1 MAIKKTKK
9 KVRST
14 KKSRL
19 TLDEMYYGPE
29 PTGVDYFEK
38 EGNSLHSFF
47 SWYNYMWDRKQTD
60 LVVMQYAKEHG
71 YKNASKFKK
80 LYVPGT
86 VSAMI
91 RGLENGMIFPD
102 HKDYPGESSA
112 GHQKHVHQQLRMYNK
127 KAIDMLAENLDKSK
141 IVKKRLTIQEN
152 MDNKVMEL
160 LGDVD
165 YAIDLWDC
173 EPFDMYNYLTT
184 NKTSSAVASRIPEQ
198 YQLVVDEVTEA
209 MDGKDEQLKEG
220 YSHMNKGEKK
230 AFLTFVKKIVADTT
244 RYTENN
250 KPIRKPRKPKQ
261 HSATKLVEKLS
272 YLDHDPVNQ
281 VKSIDPSKII
291 GAKQLWLFN
300 SKTNEIIKYDQVDRG
315 GLSVKGTTLQ
325 NYHPKTSSSKKL
337 GVKTEQVIE
346 RILEGGTIVLNK
358 CMSEI
363 NSKAS
368 KVTGR
373 INNNM
378 IILKVD

>member
-1 MAIKKTKK
+1 MVKRKTK

-19 TLDEMYYGPE
+19 SLDEMYYGPE
-29 PTGVDYFEK
+29 PSGVDYFEK

-60 LVVMQYAKEHG
+60 LVVIQYAKEHG

-80 LYVPGT
+80 LYVQKT
-86 VSAMI
+86 VAYII
-91 RGLENGMIFPD
+91 RGIENGLVFPD
-102 HKDYPGESSA
+102 HNDFPNESTA
-112 GHQKHVHQQLRMYNK
+112 GWQKHLHKELSEYNK
-127 KAIDMLAENLDKSK
+127 KAIDLLADNLDTTKL
-141 IVKKRLTIQEN
+141 VKKRLTVQEN

-160 LGDVD
+160 LGEVD
-165 YAIDLWDC
+165 YAIDIWDC
-173 EPFDMYNYLTT
+173 QKFDMYKYLTD

-198 YQLVVDEVTEA
+198 YQEMVDEITEA
-209 MDGKDEQLKEG
+209 MEGKDEQLKEG

-230 AFLTFVKKIVADTT
+230 AFLTFVKKIISDTN

-250 KPIRKPRKPKQ
+250 KPIRKPRKAKQ
-261 HSATKLVEKLS
+261 YTATKLVEKLS

-281 VKSIDPSKII
+281 VKSIDPTKII
-291 GAKQLWLFN
+291 SAKQLWLFN
-300 SKTNEIIKYDQVDRG
+300 SKTNEIIKYDQIDRG

-325 NYHPKTSSSKKL
+325 NYNPKTSSSKKL
-337 GVKTEQVIE
+337 GVKTEQVIN
-346 RILEGGTIVLNK
+346 RILEGGTITLNK

-368 KVTGR
+368 EVTGR

>member
-1 MAIKKTKK
+1 MVKRKTK

-19 TLDEMYYGPE
+19 SLDEMYYGPE
-29 PTGVDYFEK
+29 PSGVDYFEK

-60 LVVMQYAKEHG
+60 LVVIQYAKEHG

-80 LYVPGT
+80 LYVQKT
-86 VSAMI
+86 VAYII
-91 RGLENGMIFPD
+91 RGIENGLVFPD
-102 HKDYPGESSA
+102 HNDFPNESTA
-112 GHQKHVHQQLRMYNK
+112 GWQKHLHKELSEYNK
-127 KAIDMLAENLDKSK
+127 KAIDLLADNLDTTKL
-141 IVKKRLTIQEN
+141 VKKRLTVQEN

-160 LGDVD
+160 LGEVD
-165 YAIDLWDC
+165 YAIDIWDC
-173 EPFDMYNYLTT
+173 QKFDMYKYLTD

-198 YQLVVDEVTEA
+198 YQDMVDEITEA
-209 MDGKDEQLKEG
+209 MEGKDEQLKEG

-230 AFLTFVKKIVADTT
+230 AFLTFVKKIISDTN

-250 KPIRKPRKPKQ
+250 KPIRKPRKAKQ
-261 HSATKLVEKLS
+261 YTATKLVEKLS

-281 VKSIDPSKII
+281 VKSIDPTKII
-291 GAKQLWLFN
+291 SAKQLWLFN
-300 SKTNEIIKYDQVDRG
+300 SKTNEIIKYDQIDRG

-325 NYHPKTSSSKKL
+325 NYNPKTSSSKKL
-337 GVKTEQVIE
+337 GVKTEQVIN

-368 KVTGR
+368 EVTGR

>member
-1 MAIKKTKK
+1 MANKKRKN

-19 TLDEMYYGPE
+19 TIDEMHYGPE
-29 PTGVDYFEK
+29 PMGVDYFEK
-38 EGNSLHSFF
+38 KGKSLNSFF
-47 SWYNYMWDRKQTD
+47 GWYNYMWDRKQTD
-60 LVVMQYAKEHG
+60 LVVLQYAKEHG

-80 LYVPGT
+80 MNVQKT
-86 VSAMI
+86 VAYLI
-91 RGLENGMIFPD
+91 RGIENGLVFPD
-102 HKDYPGESSA
+102 HNDYPNEGTA
-112 GHQKHVHQQLRMYNK
+112 GWQKHLHKELRMYNK
-127 KAIDMLAENLDKSK
+127 KAIDMLTENLDPTK
-141 IVKKRLTIQEN
+141 IVKKRLTVQEN

-165 YAIDLWDC
+165 YAIDMWDC
-173 EPFDMYNYLTT
+173 EKFDMYNYLTT
-184 NKTSSAVASRIPEQ
+184 NKTSSAVASRIPDQ
-198 YQLVVDEVTEA
+198 YQDMVDEITEA
-209 MDGKDEQLKEG
+209 MEGKDDQLKEG

-230 AFLTFVKKIVADTT
+230 AFLTFVKKIISDTN

-300 SKTNEIIKYDQVDRG
+300 SKTNEIIKYDQEDRS

-337 GVKTEQVIE
+337 GVKTEEVIE

>member
-29 PTGVDYFEK
+29 PSGVDYFEK

-60 LVVMQYAKEHG
+60 LVVIQYAKEHG

-80 LYVPGT
+80 LYVQKT
-86 VSAMI
+86 VAYII
-91 RGLENGMIFPD
+91 RGIENGLVFPD
-102 HKDYPGESSA
+102 HNDFPNESTA
-112 GHQKHVHQQLRMYNK
+112 GWQKHLHKELSEYNK
-127 KAIDMLAENLDKSK
+127 KAIDLLADNLDTTKL
-141 IVKKRLTIQEN
+141 VKKRLTVQEN

-160 LGDVD
+160 LGEVD
-165 YAIDLWDC
+165 YAIDIWDC
-173 EPFDMYNYLTT
+173 QKFDMYKYLTD

-198 YQLVVDEVTEA
+198 YQEMVDEITEA
-209 MDGKDEQLKEG
+209 MEGKDEQLKEG

-230 AFLTFVKKIVADTT
+230 AFLTFVKKIISDTN

-250 KPIRKPRKPKQ
+250 KPIRKPRKAKQ
-261 HSATKLVEKLS
+261 YTATKLVEKLS

-281 VKSIDPSKII
+281 VKSIDPTKII
-291 GAKQLWLFN
+291 SAKQLWLFN
-300 SKTNEIIKYDQVDRG
+300 SKTNEIIKYDQIDRG

-325 NYHPKTSSSKKL
+325 NYNPKTSSSKKL
-337 GVKTEQVIE
+337 GVKTEQVIN
-346 RILEGGTIVLNK
+346 RILEGGTITLNK

-368 KVTGR
+368 EVTGR

>member
-1 MAIKKTKK
+1 MVKRKTK

-19 TLDEMYYGPE
+19 SLDEMYYGPE
-29 PTGVDYFEK
+29 PSGVDYFEK

-60 LVVMQYAKEHG
+60 LVVIQYAKEHG

-80 LYVPGT
+80 LYVQKT
-86 VSAMI
+86 VAYII
-91 RGLENGMIFPD
+91 RGIENGLVFPD
-102 HKDYPGESSA
+102 HNDFPNESTA
-112 GHQKHVHQQLRMYNK
+112 GWQKHLHKELSEYNK
-127 KAIDMLAENLDKSK
+127 KAIDLLADNLDTTKL
-141 IVKKRLTIQEN
+141 VKKRLTVQEN

-160 LGDVD
+160 LGEVD
-165 YAIDLWDC
+165 YAIDIWDC
-173 EPFDMYNYLTT
+173 QKFDMYKYLTD
-184 NKTSSAVASRIPEQ
+184 NKTSSAVANRIPEQ
-198 YQLVVDEVTEA
+198 YQEMVDEITEA
-209 MDGKDEQLKEG
+209 MEGKDEQLKEG

-230 AFLTFVKKIVADTT
+230 AFLTFVKKIISDTN

-250 KPIRKPRKPKQ
+250 KPIRKPRKAKQ
-261 HSATKLVEKLS
+261 YTATKLVEKLS

-281 VKSIDPSKII
+281 VKSIDPTKII
-291 GAKQLWLFN
+291 SAKQLWLFN
-300 SKTNEIIKYDQVDRG
+300 SKTNEIIKYDQIDRG

-325 NYHPKTSSSKKL
+325 NYNPKTSSSKKL
-337 GVKTEQVIE
+337 GVKTEQVIN
-346 RILEGGTIVLNK
+346 RILEGGTITLNK

-368 KVTGR
+368 EVTGR